1 METFRFSRRNCE
13 IINLIKTVK
22 LEPEERKEDV
32 RDNTKYTSRLV
43 SVSYRRVQY
52 ASIVA
57 IYGQC
62 YR

>member
-13 IINLIKTVK
+13 ILNLIQTAK

-32 RDNTKYTSRLV
+32 RDNTKYTSRLA

-52 ASIVA
+52 ASIVVL
-57 IYGQC
+57 YG
-62 YR
+62 